1 MERSG
6 SYFRGRRLAWDPDRQ
21 AIEQERQR
29 WVYENVS
36 GLNEA
41 IVEFTVDPEQAYRVH
56 REEYERTGDLDQLKL
71 ALEYVTP

>member
-6 SYFRGRRLAWDPDRQ
+6 SYFRGRRLHWDPDQQ

-29 WVYENVS
+29 WVYERVD

-41 IVEFTVDPEQAYRVH
+41 ITELAVDPDREYAVH
-56 REEYERTGDLDQLKL
+56 RDAFIESGDPGQLRL
-71 ALEYVTP
+71 MLEYVR

>member
-6 SYFRGRRLAWDPDRQ
+6 SYFRGRPVTWNPDQQ

-29 WVYENVS
+29 WVYEQVD

-41 IVEFTVDPEQAYRVH
+41 IVDLAVDPEQAYRVH
-56 REEYERTGDLDQLKL
+56 REAYEQTGDLAQLRL
-71 ALEYVTP
+71 ALEYVR

>member
-6 SYFRGRRLAWDPDRQ
+6 SWFRGRRMRWDPDQQ

-29 WVYENVS
+29 WVYERVG

-41 IVEFTVDPEQAYRVH
+41 IVDLAVDPGREYVVH
-56 REEYERTGDLDQLKL
+56 RDAFIETGDRLQLQL
-71 ALEYVTP
+71 MLEYVR